1 MIDIKYL
8 LMKKGVF
15 LLVAVMLLSFAAN
28 AQGINGSRNA
38 IGIRGG
44 WGAELSYQRYIAPEN
59 RVEGTLGVNRYGFSV
74 EGVYQWMYDIPAEAS
89 GDLKWY
95 LGTGIGLGSWSN
107 DNFKKGFSAGILG
120 QAGIEYAF
128 AGAPILLSLDYRPG
142 LYFAPEFN
150 FDWSG
155 FALGFRF
162 YF

>member
-1 MIDIKYL
+1 
-8 LMKKGVF
+8 MKKN
-15 LLVAVMLLSFAAN
+15 LLLIMAALLLSFAAS

-74 EGVYQWMYDIPAEAS
+74 EGTYQWMYDIPSDAS
-89 GDLKWY
+89 GEFKWY
-95 LGTGIGLGSWSN
+95 WGTGIGLGSWSN
-107 DNFKKGFSAGILG
+107 DNNGIKTGFAAGILG

-128 AGAPILLSLDYRPG
+128 AGAPLMLSLDYRPG
-142 LYFAPEFN
+142 LYFAPQFN

>member
-1 MIDIKYL
+1 MKRSVLFLIAAL
-8 LMKKGVF
+8 L
-15 LLVAVMLLSFAAN
+15 LTFAAQ

-59 RVEGTLGVNRYGFSV
+59 RIEGTIGVNRFGFSI
-74 EGVYQWMYDIPAEAS
+74 EGVYQWMSDIPSEAP
-89 GDLKWY
+89 GDFKWY
-95 LGTGIGLGSWSN
+95 TGVGIGLGDWDN
-107 DNFKKGFSAGILG
+107 DDFDKGFSAGILG
-120 QAGIEYAF
+120 QVGIEYAF
-128 AGAPILLSLDYRPG
+128 PKAPIMLSLDYRPG

-155 FALGFRF
+155 FALGLRF